1 MKSKL
6 LAVLALLLAVACL
19 ALSCGGKTA
28 EKTDPESQTSP
39 AGSAGLKY
47 YTTGEVKK
55 GTFSGE
61 ELVIPEKAPDG
72 TTVTTIASFGF
83 VALEDLK
90 KVTLPD
96 TLTTIN
102 ASGFQS
108 CPALCEVSLPA
119 GLKKICNGA
128 FAVCHALS
136 QLTFRGT
143 MEQWTAVEKELGW
156 NADTVIEA
164 VHCSNGTI
172 VRN

>member
-6 LAVLALLLAVACL
+6 LAALALLLAVACL

-28 EKTDPESQTSP
+28 EKTDPENQTSS

-47 YTTGEVKK
+47 FSTGEVKK

-72 TTVTTIASFGF
+72 TTVTEIASFGF

-96 TLTTIN
+96 TITTIN
-102 ASGFQS
+102 ASGFQGCS
-108 CPALCEVSLPA
+108 ALTEVSLPA

-128 FAVCHALS
+128 FAICNSLS
-136 QLTFRGT
+136 QITFRGT
-143 MEQWTAVEKELGW
+143 MEQWKTVEKEDGW
-156 NADTVIEA
+156 NAATVIEA